1 MKTYTVYFRT
11 EAQRASHDIEADTP
25 EEALALARKL
35 DPRHELWFDPC
46 YSPTPVNEIAVCDP
60 DGEEVAVWL
69 DGDRRLQLT
78 APDMLEVLEFI
89 AADIEECVRAKD
101 AWLKL
106 ARAAIAKAKGGAP

>member
-69 DGDRRLQLT
+69 DGDRRLQL
-78 APDMLEVLEFI
+78 AARDLLAVLEFI

-101 AWLKL
+101 TWLKL